1 MVSQIRPAFSH
12 FSYTSSKLLP
22 SNSTSNQD
30 TTEAMKFVLI
40 VLVLCSLVKVTTAS
54 SEINGIFRLP
64 HLLNPRQAPE
74 NVSAA
79 IGVCLGDGVFEC
91 PYVNSNILACYYP
104 KISDPKDQK
113 QATQFQICLCNP
125 KPRKEGVPAFQDALQ
140 TCLSCL
146 RNNTLTATH
155 ATQIQSVYTNF
166 CAADKDANIAAFL
179 EEEPVLMEL
188 QNSWGFVSFYT
199 DGSGKSL
206 LTDTPILTKYAGPTT
221 TISTATA
228 SSSSG
233 TGSNTTTAEATP
245 SPTVS
250 GSATATETGT
260 RAGVGRVKL
269 ESGLLGFV
277 GVVGLWL
284 AIVR

>member
-1 MVSQIRPAFSH
+1 MNLA
-12 FSYTSSKLLP
+12 
-22 SNSTSNQD
+22 
-30 TTEAMKFVLI
+30 LI
-40 VLVLCSLVKVTTAS
+40 FLVLCSLVIVTTAS
-54 SEINGIFRLP
+54 SEMNGIFRLP

-79 IGVCLGDGVFEC
+79 IGVCLSDGIFEC

-104 KISDPKDQK
+104 KSSDPKDQK
-113 QATQFQICLCNP
+113 QATQFQTCLCNP
-125 KPRKEGVPAFQDALQ
+125 KPRKAGVPAFQDSLQ

-146 RNNTLTATH
+146 RNNTLTSTH

-166 CAADKDANIAAFL
+166 CAADKDADIAAFL

-206 LTDTPILTKYAGPTT
+206 LTDTPILTNYAGPTT

-233 TGSNTTTAEATP
+233 TGPDMTTVEATP
-245 SPTVS
+245 SSTMS
-250 GSATATETGT
+250 GSATATETGKK
-260 RAGVGRVKL
+260 AGGGRVEL
-269 ESGLLGFV
+269 GSGVWGFL

-284 AIVR
+284 AILG